1 MSDNPLCLPQS
12 KHLLDLYSDVSDVG
26 LINRIGRPKVLVDST
41 WQTHDYDF
49 SENASMY
56 IKSKVS
62 EIMQPRK

>member
-1 MSDNPLCLPQS
+1 MSANLSCLPQS
-12 KHLLDLYSDVSDVG
+12 KHLLALYSDVG
-26 LINRIGRPKVLVDST
+26 LINRIGRPKILINNA
-41 WQTHDYDF
+41 WQTPDYDF